1 MVIYNPK
8 DWWKLI
14 LSFPKSDTFRIML
27 PGIVGIAV
35 YTFAIVYTEREL
47 IHAQFNNT
55 TTIHAMVGF
64 VLSMLLVFRTNTAYD
79 RWWEGRKAWGG
90 FVNSSRNLAIKLSAI
105 IKDADDKKRL
115 KILIQNFISSSK
127 SHLRSGVTKND
138 LIASDKY
145 SVDEILEA
153 KHVPNYLMKKLV
165 YELNGYLESG
175 QISSTQM
182 LMINSEIQSF
192 SDNLGVCERIKK
204 TPIPYSYSIFLKKI
218 LFIYIASMPFGFAME
233 FGYWSIFI
241 VSMLFYIFASIEL
254 IAEEIEDPFGYD
266 DNDLPTDQISE
277 VIKQDLDEI
286 MA

>member
-218 LFIYIASMPFGFAME
+218 IFIYIASMPFGFAME